1 MGPKLQGPRL
11 RGAIS
16 TELRFASRGW
26 TNPWNNPSGLGR
38 GVGHAAL
45 KHPRVLHLPPAP
57 PQRTAPTRLPRPR
70 ARAPC
75 PALQPLT
82 PGSHRG
88 RSSSK
93 CYSSPSADTHR
104 SGSDRPPASREA
116 ARCPHLPSPARTR
129 TQHCAPSRAA
139 APPECMPPGPPG
151 LLPGQ
156 VQRLVGDTASLQG
169 EVTDQADQRPLLD
182 EVRERAS
189 APCLQGGTSPG
200 GRPFRTSQQLGVTK
214 PVPTS

>member
-26 TNPWNNPSGLGR
+26 TNPWNNPSSLGR

-45 KHPRVLHLPPAP
+45 KHPRVLRLPPAP

-104 SGSDRPPASREA
+104 SGSDRSPASREA
-116 ARCPHLPSPARTR
+116 ARCPHLPSPALTL
-129 TQHCAPSRAA
+129 TQHCAPSQAA
-139 APPECMPPGPPG
+139 APPECMLPDLPG

-156 VQRLVGDTASLQG
+156 VQRLVGDAASLQG
-169 EVTDQADQRPLLD
+169 EVTDQVDQRLLLD
-182 EVRERAS
+182 EVRERPQPRAS
-189 APCLQGGTSPG
+189 REGPLLVGDPSGPPS
-200 GRPFRTSQQLGVTK
+200 SSV
-214 PVPTS
+214 